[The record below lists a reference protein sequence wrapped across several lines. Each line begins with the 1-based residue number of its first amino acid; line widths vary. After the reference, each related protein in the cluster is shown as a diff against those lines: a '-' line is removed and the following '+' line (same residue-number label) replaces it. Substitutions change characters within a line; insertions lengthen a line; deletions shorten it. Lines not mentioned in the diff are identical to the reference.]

1 MKDSIIKNISAQE
14 ILDSRGNP
22 TVEAYVELVSGD
34 IGWAAV
40 PSGASTGSHEALEL
54 RDGDKNR
61 YQGMGVLN
69 AVSNVNTKIAPIL
82 IGQDALNQRELDQ
95 KMLILDP
102 TPAKSSLGANSILS
116 VSLAAARAASAYQK
130 QELYKYLRD
139 TFWPEKKDWLLPV
152 PMMNVINGG
161 KHAVGS
167 VDLQEFM
174 IMPIG
179 KNTFTDTLRTG
190 TEVFHT
196 LKKIIHDKGLPVGVG
211 DEGGFMP
218 KMNSHQEVLELMK
231 QAIEKTGYQL
241 ERDFVFA
248 LDPAATEVY
257 ENGKYNLK
265 TEGKLLT
272 STEMVNLYSSWIQKY
287 PIRSIEDGLAEDDW
301 DGFKLL
307 TSKLGRSVQ
316 IVGDDLFV
324 TNPERLQKGIAEKA
338 ANSILV
344 KLNQIGTLTETIDV
358 INVAGK
364 AGFTA
369 VVSHRSGETE
379 DSFIADL
386 AVAGNCGQIKTGAPS
401 RTDRIVKYN
410 RLLRIEHHLKG
421 NSTMAKFPFT
431 VLES

>member
-1 MKDSIIKNISAQE
+1 MKDSAIRNIQAQE

-22 TVEAYVELVSGD
+22 TVAAYVELVSGD

-54 RDGDKNR
+54 RDGDNNR
-61 YQGMGVLN
+61 YQGKGVLT
-69 AVSNVNTKIAPIL
+69 AVNNVNTKITPIL
-82 IGQDALNQRELDQ
+82 QGQDVTYQTELDQ
-95 KMLILDP
+95 KMLDLDGS
-102 TPAKSSLGANSILS
+102 PAKSNLGANSILS

-130 QELYKYLRD
+130 KELYQYLRD
-139 TFWPEKKDWLLPV
+139 TFWPEKKDWLLPI

-179 KNTFTDTLRTG
+179 KNTFTDTLQTAV
-190 TEVFHT
+190 EVFQT

-218 KMNSHQEVLELMK
+218 KMNSHQEVLDLMK
-231 QAIEKTGYQL
+231 QAIEQTGYQL
-241 ERDFVFA
+241 KKDFIFA
-248 LDPAATEVY
+248 LDPAASEVY
-257 ENGKYNLK
+257 KNGKYVLK
-265 TEGKLLT
+265 TEGKSLT
-272 STEMVNLYSSWIQKY
+272 NTEMIDLYSSWIQNY
-287 PIRSIEDGLAEDDW
+287 PIQSIEDGLAEDDW
-301 DGFKLL
+301 DGFKIL
-307 TSKLGRSVQ
+307 TSKLGNKIQ

-344 KLNQIGTLTETIDV
+344 KLNQIGTLTETIEV
-358 INVAGK
+358 INLAHK

-369 VVSHRSGETE
+369 IISHRSGETE
-379 DSFIADL
+379 DAFIADL
-386 AVAGNCGQIKTGAPS
+386 VVAGSCDQIKSGAPA

-410 RLLRIEHHLKG
+410 RLLRIEHLLKG
-421 NSTMAKFPFT
+421 NSSMAKFPFT
-431 VLES
+431 VLE